1 MNWININITSPDES
15 ILEKKYHINVSMN
28 EIEGSKYCLIC
39 GDPGRVP
46 RISSLLNSAKEISFN
61 REYRIHL
68 GYLNDNPILVSSMG
82 IGCPSTAIG
91 IEEFGQLGVNTF
103 IRVGTSG
110 IISKKVK
117 LGDIVSATGA
127 IRDEGTSHQ
136 YIDPAFPAVANVDV
150 VLAIRQAA
158 TNLDL
163 MSKFHEGIIHSK
175 DSFYS
180 ETPSMVP
187 LPTMKDRWKMW
198 RDAGALVTEMESA
211 TLFVI
216 SQIRKWRSGGIMAA
230 IGGTDGEEQII
241 DHMVGQKEAINVAI
255 EAIKILL
262 LAEQ

>member
-1 MNWININITSPDES
+1 VS
-15 ILEKKYHINVSMN
+15 ILEKKYHINVSEN
-28 EIEGSKYCLIC
+28 EIEGSRYCLIC

-46 RISSLLNSAKEISFN
+46 RISSLLKDAKEISFN
-61 REYRIHL
+61 RAYRIHF
-68 GYLNDNPILVSSMG
+68 GYLSETPVLVSSMG

-91 IEEFGQLGVNTF
+91 IEEFGQLGVHTF

-110 IISKKVK
+110 IISRKVK

-136 YIDPAFPAVANVDV
+136 YVDPAFPAVANVDV
-150 VLAIRQAA
+150 VLAIREAA
-158 TNLDL
+158 KNLNL

-187 LPTMKDRWKMW
+187 IPTMKDRWRMW

-216 SQIRKWRSGGIMAA
+216 CQIRNWRSGGIMAA

-241 DHMVGQKEAINVAI
+241 DHMVGQKEAIKVAI
-255 EAIKILL
+255 DAIDILL
-262 LAEQ
+262 KK

>member
-1 MNWININITSPDES
+1 MS
-15 ILEKKYHINVSMN
+15 ILEKKYHINVSVN
-28 EIEGSKYCLIC
+28 EIEGSKYCVIC

-46 RISSLLNSAKEISFN
+46 RISSLLKDAKEISFN

-68 GYLNDNPILVSSMG
+68 GYLNVPVLVSSMG

-91 IEEFGQLGVNTF
+91 IEEFGQLGVSTF

-110 IISKKVK
+110 IISRKVK

-150 VLAIRQAA
+150 VLAIREAA

-163 MSKFHEGIIHSK
+163 LSIFHEGIIHSK

-180 ETPSMVP
+180 EIPSMVP
-187 LPTMKDRWKMW
+187 IPTMKDRWKMW

-211 TLFVI
+211 TLFII
-216 SQIRKWRSGGIMAA
+216 SQIRNWRSGGIMAA
-230 IGGTDGEEQII
+230 IGGTDGEKQII
-241 DHMVGQKEAINVAI
+241 DHTVGQKEAINVAI
-255 EAIKILL
+255 EAIKILC
-262 LAEQ
+262 A